1 MNEKYLPIGSIITTK
16 KSSQKI
22 MIVGYF
28 GLEYTEA
35 IEVYDYMGCTYPK
48 GLLEKNNMIF
58 FNHEDIITCDFMGYK
73 DSSYTDLNKKLI
85 GEDVITESLEELTE
99 EEMLEPIPS
108 NIVFDDDLLKIV
120 EDDKENKEKTSN
132 NVSVFDE
139 SKEESTPSK
148 LEVEPEEKTTNN
160 EEFKIP
166 HYRFDENGIII
177 TEEDN

>member
-1 MNEKYLPIGSIITTK
+1 MQNQFLPIGSICTLVNNNK
-16 KSSQKI
+16 KV
-22 MIVGYF
+22 MIIGYNPQTYN
-28 GLEYTEA
+28 GTIRSA
-35 IEVYDYMGCTYPK
+35 DYLGCTYPE
-48 GLLEKNNMIF
+48 GFLLPSMMTTFMESEISKV
-58 FNHEDIITCDFMGYK
+58 DFMGYK

-85 GEDVITESLEELTE
+85 GEDVVTESLEELTE

-132 NVSVFDE
+132 TFDE
-139 SKEESTPSK
+139 SKEEATSSK

>member
-85 GEDVITESLEELTE
+85 GEDVVTESLEELTE

-120 EDDKENKEKTSN
+120 EDDKEEPNNNESVITEPKEKRA
-132 NVSVFDE
+132 
-139 SKEESTPSK
+139 
-148 LEVEPEEKTTNN
+148 NN

>member
-58 FNHEDIITCDFMGYK
+58 FNHEDIITCDFVGYK

-85 GEDVITESLEELTE
+85 
-99 EEMLEPIPS
+99 
-108 NIVFDDDLLKIV
+108 
-120 EDDKENKEKTSN
+120 
-132 NVSVFDE
+132 
-139 SKEESTPSK
+139 
-148 LEVEPEEKTTNN
+148 
-160 EEFKIP
+160 
-166 HYRFDENGIII
+166 NGIKCYKEHGLKYTLFRILDKI
-177 TEEDN
+177 KN

>member
-35 IEVYDYMGCTYPK
+35 LEVYDDRGSTYPK
-48 GLLEKNNMIF
+48 GLLEKNNMIS

-85 GEDVITESLEELTE
+85 GEDVVTESLEELTE

-132 NVSVFDE
+132 TFDE
-139 SKEESTPSK
+139 SKEEATSSK

-166 HYRFDENGIII
+166 HYRFDVNGIII